1 MLAHHML
8 YHNSLQ
14 FNSWCLLAQICY
26 EFYTASIWYGWG
38 CAAAP
43 GVCLLLWSRLWSYLC
58 NFVWSLL
65 VSSERARPKEKRS
78 LLVAKKQPWRRA
90 ARRACALLQ
99 LQARQVPCRLYPP
112 NPAAAAASA
121 CWIIFLMDVVLAGS
135 NVGRAAYTWH
145 DWIRQVVGLL
155 WSYAVMRSALG
166 TKVTSRDLVYYE
178 HMISPEQSLS

>member
-112 NPAAAAASA
+112 NPKQQQLLQLVGSSSWWMLSWQDQMLDALPTHDMTGSGRS
-121 CWIIFLMDVVLAGS
+121 WGSSDLMPLC
-135 NVGRAAYTWH
+135 
-145 DWIRQVVGLL
+145 GLL
-155 WSYAVMRSALG
+155 WGL
-166 TKVTSRDLVYYE
+166 K
-178 HMISPEQSLS
+178 